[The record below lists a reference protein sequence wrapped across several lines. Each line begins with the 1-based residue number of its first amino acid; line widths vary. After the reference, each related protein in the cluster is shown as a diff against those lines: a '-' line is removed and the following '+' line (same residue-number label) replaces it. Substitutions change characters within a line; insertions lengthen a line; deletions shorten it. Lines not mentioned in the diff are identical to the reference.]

1 MRLDTGL
8 RSASHRHRAA
18 AVRIRDA
25 RSSADFGEGTAP
37 VCKLL
42 DAATHLVQASLQLQ
56 LQNLPELLECS
67 RRLRTI
73 DRYLC
78 GIDEI
83 VMFFFSA
90 KQTLAETYSKS
101 ATYGDPKTA
110 AYADLEA
117 RKAIDKVSYGR
128 RLCTSH
134 IEHVR
139 ELVQMVSP
147 LALLNRYPQ
156 LSFEHSLMT
165 AQVLLH
171 QSTLMNQRLDR
182 NNSSSEILTKLGLG
196 AAGIASILTP
206 LSFLTSYFGMNVEEF
221 VPGTTLTLFDFWT
234 VGIPTM
240 LATAIPL
247 LIACVWMCTKKAGV
261 R

>member
-1 MRLDTGL
+1 M
-8 RSASHRHRAA
+8 
-18 AVRIRDA
+18 
-25 RSSADFGEGTAP
+25 
-37 VCKLL
+37 
-42 DAATHLVQASLQLQ
+42 QASLQLQ
-56 LQNLPELLECS
+56 LQSLPELLECS

-73 DRYLC
+73 DRYLS
-78 GIDEI
+78 GVDEI
-83 VMFFFSA
+83 VTFLSSA
-90 KQTLAETYSKS
+90 KQTLAETYDRSR
-101 ATYGDPKTA
+101 AYGNPRTA
-110 AYADLEA
+110 AYAELEA
-117 RKAIDKVSYGR
+117 RKAIDKVAYGR

-139 ELVQMVSP
+139 ELVQMVCSSS
-147 LALLNRYPQ
+147 LTNSSR
-156 LSFEHSLMT
+156 LSSTQMLIT
-165 AQVLLH
+165 TQVLLH

-196 AAGIASILTP
+196 AAGIASIVTP

-247 LIACVWMCTKKAGV
+247 LIACVWMCTKKAV
-261 R
+261 A